1 MRTFAIGDVQGCYRE
16 LRLLLARLDYI
27 DGVDQLWFVGD
38 LVNRGPASA
47 DVVRFVRDLGDKAV
61 CVLGNHDLHLLAV
74 AHGFAQ
80 PGKNDTLTDILDAP
94 DASEL
99 VEWFHQ
105 QPLYHEDASLNAV
118 MVHAGIY
125 PGWTLQQ
132 AALLSTEITGL
143 LRRHQL
149 HELFTA
155 MYGNKPK
162 RWRDD
167 LTGAKRRRFI
177 INAFTRMRMVGADL
191 SLEFSLKG
199 PPTEAANA
207 ALKPW
212 FEINAGL
219 PNSRRI
225 VFGHWSALGAGKFG
239 NAIALDS
246 GCVWGNTLTAVQLDS
261 EVCEFT
267 SVDCVQCDTV

>member
-16 LRLLLARLDYI
+16 LKLLLARLGYV
-27 DGVDQLWFVGD
+27 DGTDRLWFVGD

-47 DVVRFVRDLGDKAV
+47 DVVRFVRDLGDNAV

-74 AHGFAQ
+74 AHGYAQ
-80 PGKNDTLTDILDAP
+80 PGKKDTLTEFLNAP
-94 DASEL
+94 DL
-99 VEWFHQ
+99 TRLIDWYLQ

-125 PGWTLQQ
+125 PGWTLKQ

-143 LRRHQL
+143 LRRGQL
-149 HELFTA
+149 HELFSA
-155 MYGNKPK
+155 MYGNKPR
-162 RWRDD
+162 RWRDE
-167 LTGAKRRRFI
+167 LSGEKRRRFI
-177 INAFTRMRMVGADL
+177 INAFTRMRMIDADL

-199 PPTEAANA
+199 PPTETTGETF
-207 ALKPW
+207 KPW
-212 FEINAGL
+212 FEINAGQ
-219 PNSRRI
+219 PGSRRI
-225 VFGHWSALGAGKFG
+225 VFGHWSALGAGVFG

-246 GCVWGNTLTAVQLDS
+246 GCVWGNKLTAVRLDS
-261 EVCEFT
+261 EVVEFT